1 MSRQQLMD
9 TIPVK
14 EGEELNNVLLE
25 RYLREQL
32 SDLPDAPLEVQQFWA
47 GHSNLTYQL
56 KAGSW
61 EAVLRRPPFGKLA
74 PKAHDMKREFR
85 ILSEIHPLFSQ
96 APKPLLFSNDESIV
110 GSPFFIM
117 ERKHGI
123 VIDTDFPEQIT
134 VTKELRQKLSHT
146 MVDTMVKLHDIDHS
160 STGLNEISSPDGFME
175 RQVHGW
181 IGRYERAQ
189 TDDIKEA
196 EDLKL
201 WLSSHIPES
210 QPAAI
215 IHYDFKLNNAMFSED
230 MQSVIGL
237 FDWEM
242 ATVGDPLADLGA
254 AMSYWMQDDD
264 PTILKNGLGK
274 PSVTVQE
281 GFLTRDQFIE
291 EYARKS
297 GRDVSAMNFYLTFAY
312 FKLAV
317 ICQQIFYRYK
327 KGQTNDARFS
337 NFDQFVRSLIVH
349 AAAIAQKDR

>member
-1 MSRQQLMD
+1 MSRQRSMD

-14 EGEELNNVLLE
+14 EGEGLNNVLLE
-25 RYLREQL
+25 RYLRQQL
-32 SDLPDAPLEVQQFWA
+32 RDLPDAPLEIQQFWA

-56 KAGSW
+56 KAGDW

-85 ILSEIHPLFSQ
+85 ILSEIHPLFSP
-96 APKPLLFSNDESIV
+96 APKPLLFSEDESIV
-110 GSPFFIM
+110 GSPFFLM

-123 VIDTDFPEQIT
+123 VIDTAFPDHMTI
-134 VTKELRQKLSHT
+134 TKELCRKLSLK
-146 MVDTMVKLHDIDHS
+146 MVDTLVQLHDTDHS
-160 STGLNEISSPDGFME
+160 TTGLWEISSPDGFME

-196 EDLKL
+196 GNLKQ
-201 WLSSHIPES
+201 WLVSHIPAS
-210 QPAAI
+210 QPPAI

-230 MQSVIGL
+230 LQSVIGL

-254 AMSYWMQDDD
+254 AMSYWMQQDD
-264 PTILKNGLGK
+264 PEILKNGLGK

-327 KGQTNDARFS
+327 KGQTNDVRFS
-337 NFDQFVRSLIVH
+337 HFDQFVKSLIIH
-349 AAAIAQKDR
+349 AAAVAQKDR